1 MELKRLEALERKRK
15 TDCKRNERDLK
26 LKRTKNEE
34 IILVAGKIMQF
45 STEISL
51 FGIDFMLT
59 DSNYLIIDCLQNFY

>member
-34 IILVAGKIMQF
+34 IILVAGKIMHF
-45 STEISL
+45 SVKFHFL
-51 FGIDFMLT
+51 A
-59 DSNYLIIDCLQNFY
+59 

>member
-34 IILVAGKIMQF
+34 IILVAGKILQLL
-45 STEISL
+45 SEHLL
-51 FGIDFMLT
+51 FWHRL
-59 DSNYLIIDCLQNFY
+59 YAH

>member
-34 IILVAGKIMQF
+34 IILVAGKIMK
-45 STEISL
+45 SEVSI
-51 FGIDFMLT
+51 FGIDFT
-59 DSNYLIIDCLQNFY
+59 QIDSNY